1 MDFSQHVSAHLH
13 LDLEAMSNPADRGW
27 LIPNPKSASAAAPD
41 TPACSS
47 IWSIPDVIVHILSY
61 CDALTAVRVSGLNT
75 ACRRVCRSE
84 LPWKTILRAEYGV
97 EASSIQRNVH
107 ARELVRMMATG
118 IVSASHLPRAVLNL
132 AQQRVPRDWA
142 ALSLRLHSVGR

>member
-1 MDFSQHVSAHLH
+1 
-13 LDLEAMSNPADRGW
+13 MSNAADRGW
-27 LIPNPKSASAAAPD
+27 LVLKPGPASPAATD
-41 TPACSS
+41 MPACGS

-61 CDALTAVRVSGLNT
+61 CDALTAVRVSELNT
-75 ACRRVCRSE
+75 ACRRVCQSE
-84 LPWKTILRAEYGV
+84 QPWATILRAEYGV
-97 EASSIQRNVH
+97 EANCIHSNVH

-118 IVSASHLPRAVLNL
+118 IVSASQLPRAILNL